1 MHDEE
6 DEVEPAP
13 TGDTPEAEA
22 LLDAMSAYAEDVCAG
37 WLFDMEYY
45 LWSAVRRDKRW
56 PEAEGGDAR
65 RRSHLLDQLS
75 RMAGGW
81 WYHDDEKG
89 RTFEPLDDWE
99 KRYAAREVTR

>member
-1 MHDEE
+1 MHDEDE
-6 DEVEPAP
+6 DDIPA

-22 LLDAMSAYAEDVCAG
+22 LLDAMYGYSEEMFAG
-37 WLFDMEYY
+37 WLYDMEFY
-45 LWSAVRRDKRW
+45 LWSAVKRDKRW
-56 PEAEGGDAR
+56 PEADGNDAR
-65 RRSHLLDQLS
+65 RRAPLLDQLA

-89 RTFEPLDDWE
+89 RTFEPLADWE